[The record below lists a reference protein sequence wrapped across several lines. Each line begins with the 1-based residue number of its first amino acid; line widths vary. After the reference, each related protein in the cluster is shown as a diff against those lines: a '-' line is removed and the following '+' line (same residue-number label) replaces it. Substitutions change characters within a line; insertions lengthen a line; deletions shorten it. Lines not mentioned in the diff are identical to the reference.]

1 MNVGKMMN
9 MIKQDECP
17 VMRMM
22 RKSSELRR
30 YYLEKERQAMY
41 ACTSFKDTLQAFAEN
56 GKSTVEGIASDG
68 ITDRVTQSDNVPP
81 IRQGHSVQR
90 ALTQPATS

>member
-22 RKSSELRR
+22 RKSSELRQ

-41 ACTSFKDTLQAFAEN
+41 ACTSFKDALQAFAEN
-56 GKSTVEGIASDG
+56 GKSTVEGIASDE
-68 ITDRVTQSDNVPP
+68 VSSNFFK
-81 IRQGHSVQR
+81 S
-90 ALTQPATS
+90 L